1 MMECPFCGKSEV
13 DGRHIRFCSKNPE
26 SRNYKAT
33 LEQEP
38 QPVKGEYAESP
49 EYAEQKAREAETEQL
64 QKEQQPDLLKKLKT
78 LGIEPDQ
85 IIAALSP
92 LVEASVIQTLEK
104 MQLGEAINK
113 KVSEAETKLS
123 GQIQET
129 LKPLQQMTSQP
140 SGDTQPQDTQ
150 LRDTILAGLAQK
162 FLNPNPGS
170 SLDSLLAQQ
179 VKIGQLVD
187 AFTKPYRDAEEATLK
202 RVNLMLGI
210 GAKAGLTPKETIE
223 KTQGIE

>member
-1 MMECPFCGKSEV
+1 MECPFCGKPNI
-13 DGRHIRFCSKNPE
+13 DRRHTRFCSKNPE
-26 SRNYKAT
+26 SRNYT
-33 LEQEP
+33 PEQEP
-38 QPVKGEYAESP
+38 HPQE
-49 EYAEQKAREAETEQL
+49 AEQPQ
-64 QKEQQPDLLKKLKT
+64 QEQQPSPLEKLRT
-78 LGIEPDQ
+78 LGIEPEQ
-85 IIAALSP
+85 IIQVLSP
-92 LVEASVIQTLEK
+92 LVEASVVKTLEK
-104 MQLGEAINK
+104 MQLGEHINAK
-113 KVSEAETKLS
+113 ITEVETKLS